1 MERRLLS
8 MAMEVKV
15 MDMAQFAEILKSDQ
29 RNVSSCNSK
38 QQITETCKKNLLPSS
53 SFNGRHLCSVLC
65 VV

>member
-29 RNVSSCNSK
+29 RNVSSCYSVWQN
-38 QQITETCKKNLLPSS
+38 TETCKENLLPS
-53 SFNGRHLCSVLC
+53 FFL
-65 VV
+65 